1 MQIRTK
7 IKCHYTPI
15 RVAQIKN
22 HGSSKQCILSYI
34 AGGDEK
40 MVQPI

>member
-1 MQIRTK
+1 MQIKAT

-22 HGSSKQCILSYI
+22 LGCSKQRILFYI
-34 AGGDEK
+34 AGGDEN

>member
-1 MQIRTK
+1 MQIKTT

-22 HGSSKQCILSYI
+22 HGSSKQRIRSCI
-34 AGGDEK
+34 AVGDKK